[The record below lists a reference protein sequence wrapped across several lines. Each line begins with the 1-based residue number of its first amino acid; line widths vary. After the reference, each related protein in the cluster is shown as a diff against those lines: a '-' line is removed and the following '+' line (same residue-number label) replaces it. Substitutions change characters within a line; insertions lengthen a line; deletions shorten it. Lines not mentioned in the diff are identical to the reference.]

1 MTAPYKN
8 TKVMIVSLVLIL
20 SLALLSACSEAPE
33 EKTDSA
39 TPVET
44 TKPVEQP
51 EPEAVV
57 EDKCG
62 GCHDTMRIYM
72 PSYVN
77 EAPGGAD
84 WADVITRMQE
94 IHGAVLTDTE
104 VASIVDYLTQR
115 TPDEAETLIKEKC
128 TACHDTTRIY
138 NATGDKTQWPQI
150 ITRMKEAHGLALTAA
165 EEAKITAF
173 LQR

>member
-1 MTAPYKN
+1 MTVPHKT
-8 TKVMIVSLVLIL
+8 TKTMIVALMLIVSLT
-20 SLALLSACSEAPE
+20 LLSACSKAPE
-33 EKTDSA
+33 EKA
-39 TPVET
+39 EPAAPVET
-44 TKPVEQP
+44 TKPAAQP

-84 WADVITRMQE
+84 WGDVVTRMQE
-94 IHGAVLTDTE
+94 IHGAVLTDSE
-104 VASIVDYLTQR
+104 VASIVDYLSAR

-128 TACHDTTRIY
+128 TTCHDTTRIY
-138 NATGDKTQWPQI
+138 NAAGDKTQWPQI
-150 ITRMKEAHGLALTAA
+150 ITRMKEAHGLSLTAG
-165 EEAKITAF
+165 EEAKITDF
-173 LQR
+173 LQK